1 MVTNS
6 FLGRAAAGSAL
17 AAALLVGQLQAQTGT
32 ASPAPTSSVGA
43 QALAQSVRIPAGV
56 RANGQSLPAGVYTL
70 RVSSDPVAPVVGQGP
85 DSARWVEFVQGGQVR
100 GKELASV
107 VAPADVKAVA
117 KRTPPAEGRGI
128 VHVLRGAEY
137 IRVWVNH
144 GGTQY
149 LVHLTASAA
158 R

>member
-32 ASPAPTSSVGA
+32 TSAAPTSSVTA
-43 QALAQSVRIPAGV
+43 QPLAQSVRIPAGV

-70 RVSSDPVAPVVGQGP
+70 RTSGEPVTPVVGQGP

-107 VAPADVKAVA
+107 VAPADGKAVA
-117 KRTPPAEGRGI
+117 KPTPPAQGLGI

-137 IRVWVNH
+137 IRVWVNS
-144 GGTQY
+144 GGSQY
-149 LVHLTASAA
+149 LVHLTAAA
-158 R
+158 K